1 MGSAADDLGGWGS
14 GVDGSYASVRKRK
27 TKEAQRREAA
37 RQQVI
42 KQAVKDTVR
51 PQPPAAP
58 RAGSTAA
65 QHAQAA
71 ALRSRTCPCLYVR

>member
-51 PQPPAAP
+51 PQRPAP

-65 QHAQAA
+65 QHKLRLCAA
-71 ALRSRTCPCLYVR
+71 VLL